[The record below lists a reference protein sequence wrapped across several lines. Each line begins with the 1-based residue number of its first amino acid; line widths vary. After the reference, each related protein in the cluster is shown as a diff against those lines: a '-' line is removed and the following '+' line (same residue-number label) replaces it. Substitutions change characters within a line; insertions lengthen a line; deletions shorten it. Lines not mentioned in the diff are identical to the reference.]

1 MTSLQNPR
9 LAHKVALVTGASR
22 GIGLAVAEAFGR
34 EGARVF
40 MVGHQDEAALQ
51 AALARVRATGTE
63 AVGGLYDVADPGAVA
78 ALADAIERAF
88 GTLDVLVN
96 NAGVLTPRPLL
107 DITPEQFERTI
118 KVHLCGSFHTLREMT
133 NRFLKPK
140 GKGKIINVTAPSALR
155 ASANVGDYA
164 SAKGGIIALT
174 KSASRELAPFNI
186 QVNAVSPV
194 AETRMTQALKAMRGT
209 DSGRVRPPPEA
220 VAPTFVFLAGE
231 ESDYV
236 SGQIIAADGGVTA

>member
-1 MTSLQNPR
+1 MRR
-9 LAHKVALVTGASR
+9 LADKVALVTGASR

-40 MVGHQDEAALQ
+40 MVGHQDEPALEAALT
-51 AALARVRATGTE
+51 RVRATGTE
-63 AVGGLYDVADPGAVA
+63 AAGGLYDVADPKAVTS
-78 ALADAIERAF
+78 LADAIERAF

-96 NAGVLTPRPLL
+96 NAGIIMPRPLL

-118 KVHLCGSFHTLREMT
+118 RVHLCGSFYTLREMT

-155 ASANVGDYA
+155 ASTDVADYA

-174 KSASRELAPFNI
+174 RSASRELKPFNI

-194 AETRMTQALKAMRGT
+194 AETRMTQALTALRGAQ
-209 DSGRVRPPPEA
+209 SGRVRPPPEA